1 MRNREVKGVD
11 VKNGN
16 DIYGEA
22 LGLNTLCR
30 GCFSYM
36 TFIGLGLNLLKK
48 SECLALAQIVLCIFF
63 IFRLIIFRVII

>member
-48 SECLALAQIVLCIFF
+48 SECLALTQIVLYIFYLQ
-63 IFRLIIFRVII
+63 INNI